1 MREVGSAWLRQQI
14 GQHRLIASSLVL
26 AEMASAVTRRWRKG
40 TISEIEFHRVR
51 SQFQRHVRA
60 QSYGLLAVPLDLID
74 QATLLIYHLPLAA
87 LDAIHLAT
95 ALQYRKGLGQRSHFY
110 FVTADDQLERAA
122 QAEGLQ
128 TENPNTHA

>member
-1 MREVGSAWLRQQI
+1 MGANRTAPGRRTTFRNHNQNAQREYQVIWYCDSSALMKRYVREVGSAWLRQQI

-60 QSYGLLAVPLDLID
+60 QSYSLLAAPLDLID
-74 QATLLIYHLPLAA
+74 QAT
-87 LDAIHLAT
+87 
-95 ALQYRKGLGQRSHFY
+95 
-110 FVTADDQLERAA
+110 
-122 QAEGLQ
+122 
-128 TENPNTHA
+128 